1 MKTCYQKYVKL
12 CYFITVSI
20 LQRCPLLAKDT
31 NWQSICHHLWD
42 VRRGGKLVSCQTSL
56 QSLLTALSFSRSGK
70 WSALAFETSVQP
82 DYWWQGP
89 RDLPACLPA
98 CTSLFWTA
106 DPNTLHLL
114 EWHVAAI
121 LKGGSSATPL
131 MSTTVSKAGKPFS
144 LLSVFH
150 LDREFSILERDFF
163 FWSEADKEQIYM
175 V

>member
-1 MKTCYQKYVKL
+1 MV
-12 CYFITVSI
+12 TVSEM
-20 LQRCPLLAKDT
+20 Q
-31 NWQSICHHLWD
+31 
-42 VRRGGKLVSCQTSL
+42 GGKHVVLPNFPPVTSNCTQFQQKWQMRWHLKHLCNQT
-56 QSLLTALSFSRSGK
+56 TGGK
-70 WSALAFETSVQP
+70 APET
-82 DYWWQGP
+82 
-89 RDLPACLPA
+89 CLPA

-150 LDREFSILERDFF
+150 LDREFSILERDF
-163 FWSEADKEQIYM
+163 WSEADKEQIYM